1 MTTRNRS
8 NRNLIQKTKKQE
20 PAASQGRRWHTPCNS
35 AAARPRRAAGCGR
48 RPWRNN
54 AHRSPSRPFLENP
67 HQNQRSKCGKRG
79 SSFPREQ
86 GSEDSR
92 RPRDPATSSR
102 TQLYSCQ
109 EQGAGT
115 VQEGHK
121 ICDVLKNPPRP
132 TATKVVSLLPRGGGR
147 FKKTT
152 KPATSSTTHFQ
163 ESYSDQGSPLP
174 LQNLR
179 ALAANKVAPL
189 LLSRTGAQTK
199 RNERMPQGK
208 VERKK
213 ERETTV
219 CERERS
225 RSRRKIRMESKSR
238 LDDSSRG
245 NDRHGSS
252 CFLEL
257 HYRVVLSPTYT
268 LFLSR

>member
-1 MTTRNRS
+1 MDGD
-8 NRNLIQKTKKQE
+8 L
-20 PAASQGRRWHTPCNS
+20 
-35 AAARPRRAAGCGR
+35 
-48 RPWRNN
+48 
-54 AHRSPSRPFLENP
+54 
-67 HQNQRSKCGKRG
+67 
-79 SSFPREQ
+79 
-86 GSEDSR
+86 D
-92 RPRDPATSSR
+92 ATMLTVLHPDLSSR
-102 TQLYSCQ
+102 THTKTSDRNAANEVPLSLENKAARIQEGHETLRLPQEHNCTLSQ